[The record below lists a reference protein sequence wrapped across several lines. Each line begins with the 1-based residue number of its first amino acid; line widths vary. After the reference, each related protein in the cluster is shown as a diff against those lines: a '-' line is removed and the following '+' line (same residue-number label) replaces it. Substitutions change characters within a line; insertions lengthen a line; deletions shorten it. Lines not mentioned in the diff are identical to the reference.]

1 MLKEKILN
9 LIPNKQNQSKPYC
22 NLVALS
28 KIKIPPEMISHL
40 PKANN
45 LTEKYTYFKY
55 NKKFKSPIVLDK
67 NYTLVNGYIT
77 YLLAKMMG
85 YETIEVEF
93 I

>member
-1 MLKEKILN
+1 MLNASILK
-9 LIPNKQNQSKPYC
+9 LIPDKQNQSQSNC
-22 NLVALS
+22 NQVALS

-40 PKANN
+40 PKTNN
-45 LTEKYTYFKY
+45 LAEKYTYFKY

-85 YETIEVEF
+85 YEIIEVEF
-93 I
+93 K